1 MAPPHDLTSPLVLKA
16 APCFKSGKGMHSVYE
31 LCRQAGA
38 LFERLY
44 DEFRRLAH
52 ARPAAE
58 AAVTR
63 APRGV
68 AQWVP
73 AGQSVVVDRR
83 TIPGGMLY
91 FGSKA
96 PSLDGRRVEP
106 ALIDPAWP
114 VHWEHPDQTGSTMD
128 YWPSY
133 HEISPT
139 ARAAYLQWLST
150 GRSNPSAYVGYVF
163 LYFYGLERRV
173 IADTKLDPAHPDTPL
188 IADEVR
194 RLLDIY
200 ATNGS
205 FRTYAKSFLSLL
217 EASTMLNAELSPPK
231 WAPDDH
237 SWEVPLSVKIGV
249 GRYVAAGKPIPSN
262 WALSLLLHHPESHLR
277 TPATRCR
284 AEFDALFTRKYSAR
298 HGAGLV
304 IKPPTAKVKVE
315 YRPASG
321 GISTA
326 VVAHIGT
333 LPDITSIVG
342 PINKLKE
349 LASECTDMLESYS
362 RYLGRNT
369 TAVGTAEA
377 ISLLPDELLATHG
390 GQLIDELR
398 TWTADIFTDARHV
411 AVPIAELVARWSP
424 NRTDKLAKRDAV
436 ALAGLLGKLDVG
448 IEPDVRFGAPTP
460 APGSNVLLFRLAPNA
475 PAAPSSAYAAAS
487 SLSYLTAVVASADG
501 TISVPEQRHL
511 AQHMETVL
519 GLDRHERDR
528 LEAHLAWLATGKVGM
543 AGIKRRVD
551 ILPAHQRFA
560 IGRFLIDVA
569 AADGAVSREE
579 IATLTKLFTQLG
591 LHETEV
597 YRQVHALGSGDAGP
611 VIVRSGEPTTRWEI
625 PGPATPNPAQVLL
638 DPAKVQARLAE
649 SASVTALLSTIFAD
663 DEPAAATSPIG
674 WAPLQPVAQTTTT
687 VAGLDNTHSALA
699 AAFSER
705 PVWQR
710 TDAEQLAAS
719 LGLPLLD
726 GAIDRINEAAIEAC
740 GDPLIEGDNPLE
752 LNDYAKQELF

>member
-1 MAPPHDLTSPLVLKA
+1 MGLRDLFRGKDSPVRTSDGAPFAPPTGP
-16 APCFKSGKGMHSVYE
+16 PG
-31 LCRQAGA
+31 
-38 LFERLY
+38 
-44 DEFRRLAH
+44 
-52 ARPAAE
+52 E
-58 AAVTR
+58 ATVTR
-63 APRGV
+63 AARGV
-68 AQWVP
+68 AQWIP
-73 AGQSVVVDRR
+73 MGQSIVVDRR

-91 FGSKA
+91 FGSEA
-96 PSLDGRRVEP
+96 PSLDKRSVEP
-106 ALIDPAWP
+106 ALIDPALP
-114 VHWEHPDQTGSTMD
+114 VHWEHPDQTGNTNG

-133 HEISPT
+133 HQISPT

-150 GRSNPSAYVGYVF
+150 GRSNPSVYIGYVF

-173 IADTKLDPAHPDTPL
+173 IADTKLNPAHPDTPL

-205 FRTYAKSFLSLL
+205 FRSYAKLFLSLL
-217 EASTMLNAELSPPK
+217 EASTMLNAELSPPQ
-231 WAPDDH
+231 WDPEDH
-237 SWEVPLSVKIGV
+237 SWEVPLSIRIGV
-249 GRYVAAGKPIPSN
+249 GRYVAAGQPIPSN
-262 WALSLLLHHPESHLR
+262 WALSLLLHHPEAYLR

-284 AEFDALFTRKYSAR
+284 AEFDALFTRKYSVR
-298 HGAGLV
+298 YGAGLV
-304 IKPPTAKVKVE
+304 ITPPTATVRVE

-321 GISTA
+321 GISTEVA
-326 VVAHIGT
+326 AHIGT
-333 LPDITSIVG
+333 LPDVTSIVG

-349 LASECTDMLESYS
+349 LASECTDMLDPYS

-369 TAVGTAEA
+369 AAVGTAEA

-390 GQLIDELR
+390 GRLIDELR
-398 TWTADIFTDARHV
+398 TWTANTFTGARHV
-411 AVPIAELVARWSP
+411 TVPLAELVARWSP
-424 NRTDKLAKRDAV
+424 NRTEKLSKRDAV

-448 IEPDVRFGAPTP
+448 IEPDVRFGSPTP
-460 APGSNVLLFRLAPNA
+460 TSGSDVLLFRLAPNA

-487 SLSYLTAVVASADG
+487 ALIYLTAVVASADG
-501 TISVPEQRHL
+501 TISEPEQRHL
-511 AQHMETVL
+511 AHHMETVL

-528 LEAHLAWLATGKVGM
+528 LEVHLAWLATGKVGM
-543 AGIKRRVD
+543 AGIKKRVD
-551 ILPAHQRFA
+551 ILPAHQRVA

-579 IATLTKLFTQLG
+579 IATLTKMFTHLG
-591 LHETEV
+591 LKETDV

-611 VIVRSGEPTTRWEI
+611 VTIRNSEPTTRWEI
-625 PGPATPNPAQVLL
+625 PGPATPNLAQVLL

-649 SASVTALLSTIFAD
+649 TASVTALLSTIFAD
-663 DEPAAATSPIG
+663 DEPAAATTPAG
-674 WAPLQPVAQTTTT
+674 WAPPQPVTQTTTT
-687 VAGLDNTHSALA
+687 VAGLDSTHSALA

-710 TDAEQLAAS
+710 TDAEQLAAT

-740 GDPLIEGDNPLE
+740 GDPLIEGDDPLE